1 MVRLPLAVSVP
12 LAVGARC
19 LPQEA
24 EAEAAV
30 QMLRDHHAHVRFL
43 PVAQKESPRV
53 PAGAI
58 VHGSCP
64 GQTGV
69 LLNRESLVLDVRCE
83 VPSVNH
89 QVASPGRNWQNVDHR
104 RGNVPDGLGVLMV
117 SVVINLSVEARVD
130 PGLDA
135 HGSTQ
140 HGQDAFVGLVVDHLA
155 LHEVHVDRWAVH
167 QSHQVQGA
175 TVQVGPAIRA
185 LGEVD
190 RRDTQDYGMAHR

>member
-1 MVRLPLAVSVP
+1 MVLLPLAVLVP

-19 LPQEA
+19 LPQ

-43 PVAQKESPRV
+43 PVAQKESPQV

-58 VHGSCP
+58 VQGSCLV
-64 GQTGV
+64 QTWV
-69 LLNRESLVLDVRCE
+69 LLNHESLALDVHCE

-89 QVASPGRNWQNVDHR
+89 QVASLEGNWQNVDHR
-104 RGNVPDGLGVLMV
+104 QGNVLGGLGDLMV
-117 SVVINLSVEARVD
+117 SVVKDLSVEAHVD
-130 PGLDA
+130 PDLDA

-155 LHEVHVDRWAVH
+155 LHGVHVDRRAVH

-190 RRDTQDYGMAHR
+190 RRDTQDHGMAHR